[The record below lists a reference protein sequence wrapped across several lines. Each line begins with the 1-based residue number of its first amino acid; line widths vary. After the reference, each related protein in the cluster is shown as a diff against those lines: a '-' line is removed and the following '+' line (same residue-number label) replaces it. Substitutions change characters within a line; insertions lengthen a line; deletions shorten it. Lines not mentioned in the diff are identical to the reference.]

1 MDKTF
6 IAVDIQNSLQIYV
19 DNNITRLK
27 NQQIVSGGM
36 ADKLF
41 EFFHGTMDLPF
52 GDRA

>member
-27 NQQIVSGGM
+27 NQQIMSGGM

-52 GDRA
+52 GDRV